1 MLDLPKRV
9 GVQMTTDGLFHLQR
23 NVAELTKLRILIGIP
38 AETAD
43 EHDNRDKIEGP
54 INNAAIGYLNEF
66 GVPEKNVPPRPHLIP
81 GVQEEIPDA
90 IKRFRKAAELALD
103 GNLKGVQAQMDAVG
117 LKAVS
122 AVRKIIQGHIAPVLA
137 PRTIAGRIA
146 HKIKGDSNKKR
157 ARRAGMTAIG
167 QAFPD
172 VFTPLIETGDYIRHI
187 SYVIVGKSSKSI
199 VTPKGGGKG

>member
-1 MLDLPKRV
+1 MIIKESGMTITADHMADVVKA
-9 GVQMTTDGLFHLQR
+9 VQ
-23 NVAELTKLRILIGIP
+23 ALTGRKVLVGIP

-43 EHDNRDKIEGP
+43 DHSGRDKIGEED
-54 INNAAIGYLNEF
+54 INNAAIGYLNEW
-66 GVPEKNVPPRPHLIP
+66 GVPEKNVPARPHLLP
-81 GVQEEIPDA
+81 GVEAVIPDA
-90 IKRFRKAAELALD
+90 VKRFKKAGQEALD
-103 GNLKGVQAQMDAVG
+103 GNIRAITTQMDAVG

-122 AVRKIIQGHIAPVLA
+122 SVRSVIQSHIPPVLA

-146 HKIKGDSNKKR
+146 HQIKGDSNKKR

-187 SYVIVGKSSKSI
+187 SYVLISKTGRSV
-199 VTPKGGGKG
+199 VTPKGGGK